1 MFCNTILTI
10 MRTTSS
16 SSTMRG
22 DGAPATDSVGG
33 MITVAYC
40 STTSSAR
47 DLMAATRTGRLTD
60 VVRPRERHRLKGSA
74 ANEDGEGG
82 PDWDD
87 EPSSVPTRAARPPL
101 GRRVM
106 SSERMKKHSAS
117 TGK

>member
-74 ANEDGEGG
+74 A
-82 PDWDD
+82 
-87 EPSSVPTRAARPPL
+87 L
-101 GRRVM
+101 
-106 SSERMKKHSAS
+106 RMK
-117 TGK
+117 TGRGDPTGTTNRRQYPQGPPVLL